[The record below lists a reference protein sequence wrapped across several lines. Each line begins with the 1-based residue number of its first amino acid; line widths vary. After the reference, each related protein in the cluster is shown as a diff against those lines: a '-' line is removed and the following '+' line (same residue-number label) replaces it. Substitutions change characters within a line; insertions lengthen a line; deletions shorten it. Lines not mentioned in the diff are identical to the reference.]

1 MILSEA
7 FLSYNNVMFHFICLL
22 ISFNIFAANESLY
35 KQILEP
41 KKENLYKGVTRP
53 KVVAVSPRYELDIN
67 EDAEF
72 EFIQTEKRDGIDF
85 FYIKGARRNVIFK
98 MKLQGLGDQSHLY
111 KVQLK
116 RINKKTNVLILYFD
130 EGFIEAYN
138 FAKTARL
145 YFVTIDNKNLDTIYG
160 YKGPHFFIEEQTP
173 HNNYVNRRYSV
184 TTFDYN
190 SDNQNEISV
199 KYKSINRVFSYLGKG
214 EWLRF

>member
-41 KKENLYKGVTRP
+41 KEENLYKGVTRP

-173 HNNYVNRRYSV
+173 HNNYENRRYSV

>member
-7 FLSYNNVMFHFICLL
+7 FLSYNNVMFHFVCLL
-22 ISFNIFAANESLY
+22 ISFNVFAANESLY

-67 EDAEF
+67 EDSQF

-138 FAKTARL
+138 FAKTARV
-145 YFVTIDNKNLDTIYG
+145 YFVTIDDKNLDTIYG

-173 HNNYVNRRYSV
+173 HHNYINRRYSV

-214 EWLRF
+214 EWLRY